1 MKKFLCQG
9 LAFVF
14 LSSMANAGRFE
25 NVIKSGEKIAEEVI
39 KKSRSGVLIT
49 PGFKPDKQAPLPLK
63 TVSSTQFPRRVKWL
77 DYDRG
82 LYVALE
88 PWSWSKIKKDLR
100 KLMWGQQDKD

>member
-1 MKKFLCQG
+1 MKKI
-9 LAFVF
+9 FVSSACIIL

-39 KKSRSGVLIT
+39 KKRRNGVRVT
-49 PGFKPDKQAPLPLK
+49 PGFKPDKQLSLPLK
-63 TVSSTQFPRRVKWL
+63 TVSSTQLPRRIKWL

-82 LYVALE
+82 LYVELE

-100 KLMWGQQDKD
+100 KLMWGQQNKD